1 MKLSQNFPL
10 IKSLY
15 IIMFVMNAREDVA
28 SGLALRGSE
37 NYRELQENNCTY
49 LGGVNWLF
57 CSDTKFK
64 CEDGFICNPQE
75 GTYVGVICVNTTC
88 LTGDNTDGDT
98 DDPDGTDDEP
108 DPDESCW
115 EGECSSEI
123 DCKQDSICFK
133 KGDSCSCRNPLYS
146 SSCEKGTGAPK
157 DSLCS
162 LTKEP
167 TAVLTKNPTSAPTQ
181 APTPSPTP
189 SPTPAPKSHSKPKKD
204 KGRHLS
210 YVNDL
215 KGNIPQQGM

>member
-10 IKSLY
+10 IKSLCL
-15 IIMFVMNAREDVA
+15 IRFVINARADVA
-28 SGLALRGSE
+28 SGLALRGSD

-49 LGGVNWLF
+49 PGDVGWLF

-64 CEDGFICNPQE
+64 CEDGFICSPQE
-75 GTYVGVICVNTTC
+75 NTYVGVICVNTTC
-88 LTGDNTDGDT
+88 STVPKPADDDT
-98 DDPDGTDDEP
+98 DNDDDVS

-115 EGECSSEI
+115 EGECSSES
-123 DCKQDSICFK
+123 DCEQDSICFQ

-146 SSCEKGTGAPK
+146 SSCEKGTGTPK

-167 TAVLTKNPTSAPTQ
+167 TPVLTKTPTSAPTQ

-189 SPTPAPKSHSKPKKD
+189 GPTLVPKSHSKPKKS
-204 KGRHLS
+204 KKGNGRHLS

-215 KGNIPQQGM
+215 RGNVP